1 MNRKAIFRIIDHGI
15 LILVSILITIPIYW
29 VLKTSLTGENLF
41 NYPPSLIPKDPHI
54 YYFVDVYYWI
64 PFLRFFFNSVF
75 VSFVVVVA
83 NLFFNSMAAY
93 ALRYSFPGKKLLI
106 LFYLSMMMIPFQTTI
121 IPAFLLTKYMGLLN
135 SYLGL
140 AFPLSSTII
149 NIFVFKAAFDS
160 IPGSLFDAAV
170 IDGMKE
176 RTILFKI
183 YLPLAKPAIAT
194 NIILTFVWSWN
205 NFIWPLIII
214 SEKEMQTLP
223 LGLST
228 FLSYFE
234 STNGQM
240 YAFVI
245 MVIAPI
251 ILVFF
256 MNQRRFISGIISGA
270 IKG

>member
-1 MNRKAIFRIIDHGI
+1 MNRRLLLRSIQHAI
-15 LILVSILITIPIYW
+15 LIFVSVLIMIPIYW

-75 VSFVVVVA
+75 VSFIVVVA

-106 LFYLSMMMIPFQTTI
+106 LLYLSMMMIPFQTTI

-140 AFPLSSTII
+140 AFPLASTII

-176 RTILFKI
+176 HSILFKI

>member
-1 MNRKAIFRIIDHGI
+1 MNRNGIIRFFDH
-15 LILVSILITIPIYW
+15 LILVLVSIVMIVPIYW

-41 NYPPSLIPKDPHI
+41 NYPPSLIPKNPNI

-64 PFLRFFFNSVF
+64 PFLRYFFNSIV
-75 VSFVVVVA
+75 VSVIVVLA
-83 NLFFNSMAAY
+83 NILFNAMAAF
-93 ALRYSFPGKKLLI
+93 ALRFKFPGKRALI
-106 LFYLSMMMIPFQTTI
+106 VFYLGLMMIPFQATI
-121 IPAFLLTKYMGLLN
+121 IPAFLLTKYMGMLN
-135 SYLGL
+135 SYIGL
-140 AFPLSSTII
+140 AFPLASTII
-149 NIFVFKAAFDS
+149 NIFVLKAAFDS
-160 IPGSLFDAAV
+160 IPGSLFDAAL

-176 RTILFKI
+176 WKILFKI
-183 YLPLAKPAIAT
+183 YIPLSKPAVAT
-194 NIILTFVWSWN
+194 NVILTFVWSWN

-214 SEKEMQTLP
+214 SNKDMQTLP

-234 STNGQM
+234 NTSGQM

-245 MVIAPI
+245 MVISPI

-256 MNQRRFISGIISGA
+256 MNQKRFMSGMISGA